1 MNTSNYE
8 KTQLNFNS
16 DCRGLTLVVHT
27 WGVENRSDICR
38 DLHRVHHTPKAA
50 FLSALAKDMQFV
62 KPNSN
67 YTYSGGRLF
76 QCCNSWVWL

>member
-1 MNTSNYE
+1 M
-8 KTQLNFNS
+8 KKLNLILIQIAEALLSLFIPEEVRIEVIYAET
-16 DCRGLTLVVHT
+16 CTEFTTLQ
-27 WGVENRSDICR
+27 R
-38 DLHRVHHTPKAA
+38 LL

-76 QCCNSWVWL
+76 QCCNS